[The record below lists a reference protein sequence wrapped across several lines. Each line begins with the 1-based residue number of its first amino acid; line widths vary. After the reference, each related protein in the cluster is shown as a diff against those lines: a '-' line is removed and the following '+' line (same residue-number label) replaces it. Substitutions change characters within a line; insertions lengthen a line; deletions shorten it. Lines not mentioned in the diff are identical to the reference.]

1 MGPNYYSPK
10 NDGNRTHTSVTI
22 VCKKLQLTEMLN
34 QAMELDSVIYN
45 AANQSFAALAT
56 VYGGTSSHSF
66 ACANNAP
73 IDIILI
79 DDAKG
84 LSTQALHRFSSNPDL
99 SSVRPLGIPY
109 PIVRAGRSQPRKV
122 IDAFDMLRQL
132 AT

>member
-10 NDGNRTHTSVTI
+10 NDGNRPHTSVTI

-56 VYGGTSSHSF
+56 VYGGTSSHSI

-84 LSTQALHRFSSNPDL
+84 LSTQALHRFSSNPGL
-99 SSVRPLGIPY
+99 SSVRIGIPF

-122 IDAFDMLRQL
+122 IDAFGMLRQL